1 MKSKMTAALL
11 AFFLGGFGVHRFYMG
26 HQKGGLVTL
35 ALILVGLSGF
45 VALIDFILLLMDSEE
60 KFQERVQASDKI
72 FLFA

>member
-11 AFFLGGFGVHRFYMG
+11 AFFLGGLGVHRFYMG
-26 HQKGGLVTL
+26 QQKGGLVTL
-35 ALILVGLSGF
+35 ALFFIGLSSI

-60 KFQERVQASDKI
+60 KFQARLEDKDKL